1 MCCCVLDFQMLLY
14 TSLDSDTFDILVGTL
29 QRFQL
34 TYYLGW
40 KVTSLSLADQVL
52 ITIMKLRLNL
62 RDKDLGFRFAVSRTT
77 TSNIFHT
84 IVKALHEIFLT
95 GMLNCGLPSQLKC
108 KGSMPASFSDFV
120 SARLV
125 LDATEVTQDVPQ
137 ELNKQAA
144 CYSNYKSR
152 HTVKAVTGVAPNGSL
167 VYCSDLYPG
176 CSSDVAICRH
186 SGALQQLEAGDLILA
201 DKGFTVHDQVPD
213 GVSVNIAPFLIAQNY
228 NWVVVLCL
236 LVKNTF
242 RSRRPRCAQKL
253 HEHAFM

>member
-1 MCCCVLDFQMLLY
+1 
-14 TSLDSDTFDILVGTL
+14 
-29 QRFQL
+29 
-34 TYYLGW
+34 
-40 KVTSLSLADQVL
+40 
-52 ITIMKLRLNL
+52 MKLRLNL

-77 TSNIFHT
+77 ISNIFHT
-84 IVKALHEIFLT
+84 IVKALHEIFFI

-152 HTVKAVTGVAPNGSL
+152 HTVKAVTGVVPNGSL

-176 CSSDVAICRH
+176 CTSDVAICRH
-186 SGALQQLEAGDLILA
+186 SGVLQQLEAGDLILA
-201 DKGFTVHDQVPD
+201 DKGFTVHDQVPLYMV
-213 GVSVNIAPFLIAQNY
+213 VSYQVLSVMRSPPNAVPTQCILTRSCRHLGSKHGITGLPLKTFVNVLQKTLQPFLERFLKQIIG
-228 NWVVVLCL
+228 VV
-236 LVKNTF
+236 KPG
-242 RSRRPRCAQKL
+242 R
-253 HEHAFM
+253 